1 MFEAA
6 VKLGSNLIPGP
17 AIVGKISTQL
27 FITAFKEATTE
38 VDANASTATFLAK
51 LNLKME
57 SAKTKALT
65 LARRFEME
73 HPSDFEAAMFAYLN
87 EEVATPGLHAASD
100 FGIGAVTRKKLA
112 QFGFPEPTDEGAR
125 QVAESVLTP
134 MILAVKDRHFRD
146 PLGTLDAGQRRLDA
160 QIEARRV
167 LYPNDLKRICKD
179 AFLLGLLA
187 PSDCR

>member
-1 MFEAA
+1 VFEAA

-17 AIVGKISTQL
+17 AIFGKAATQL

-38 VDANASTATFLAK
+38 VAATASTATFLAK

-57 SAKTKALT
+57 LAKTNALT
-65 LARRFEME
+65 LARRFEAE
-73 HPSDFEAAMFAYLN
+73 HPADFEAAMFAYLN
-87 EEVATPGLHAASD
+87 EEVAAPGVHAASD

-112 QFGFPEPTDEGAR
+112 QFGFPEPTNASAR
-125 QVAESVLTP
+125 QIAESLLSP

-146 PLGTLDAGQRRLDA
+146 RLGTLDAGQRRIDA
-160 QIEARRV
+160 QIAARRV